1 MIPTTVFSGLDREAR
16 LLRKLS
22 ATLGIGCCTA
32 LMLLLC
38 AVAVMDLRC
47 VAVLTLLLTA
57 EKLLPNPPL
66 WRRLI
71 GGALIV
77 IALYLG
83 CRLPS

>member
-22 ATLGIGCCTA
+22 ATLGIGFCAA
-32 LMLLLC
+32 LMLLF
-38 AVAVMDLRC
+38 AVAVMDLRW
-47 VAVLTLLLTA
+47 VAVLTLLITA
-57 EKLLPNPPL
+57 ETLLPNPPL

-71 GGALIV
+71 GGALIA

-83 CRLPS
+83 FRLLS